1 VTSDQPHELLSQ
13 LRDELS
19 AVWRT
24 LPFLTTLA
32 RHALPVVGVLFF
44 AWPAL
49 QLAAYFLIESWLM
62 LSLYAATDLTF
73 NPKYGG
79 RAPRSKSEAVLAPLP
94 QFLAAAALIGVLV
107 GLFGGFIVVGAF
119 ALDERQAFLDGGWR
133 ETSFLFGLAMLA
145 ASCVSEAAH
154 FAQRMARRTP
164 AQVQTD
170 DLRIASLFYR
180 VVLLFM
186 ASAVLG
192 MAPWSWAPV
201 VFAIVLGLILTFFE
215 ALPRS
220 AALLLGDVVRKG
232 GTGSTGG

>member
-1 VTSDQPHELLSQ
+1 VTSDQPRELSSQ

-32 RHALPVVGVLFF
+32 RHTLPVIGVLFF
-44 AWPAL
+44 VWPAL

-62 LSLYAATDLTF
+62 MSLYAATDLTF
-73 NPKYGG
+73 NPKYG
-79 RAPRSKSEAVLAPLP
+79 EAVLAPLP
-94 QFLAAAALIGVLV
+94 QFLAAGALIGVLV
-107 GLFGGFIVVGAF
+107 GLFGGFIVLGAF
-119 ALDERQAFLDGGWR
+119 AQDERDAFFVGGWR
-133 ETSFLFGLAMLA
+133 ETSFLLGLTILA

-154 FAQRMARRTP
+154 FAQRIARRSP

-186 ASAVLG
+186 ASGVLG
-192 MAPWSWAPV
+192 MAAPWSLAPV
-201 VFAIVLGLILTFFE
+201 VFAIGLGLILTFFE

-220 AALLLGDVVRKG
+220 AALLLGDVVLRKG
-232 GTGSTGG
+232 GKGSTND